1 MNLEISLNFTKTVKQ
16 PSHGARIATGMN
28 RKSRVTSDFH
38 SDVSKVESA
47 ILAHSSIRDCAVLV
61 RQTEVGLALVAYIV
75 PTAPFSPTPL
85 HAYLGNVLSPSQQPS
100 AYVPLSTLPYNPAG
114 QIDRE
119 ALLQLEVIEPDLV
132 QRWQT
137 YLRSRLGT
145 ENVKVV
151 IQTQPEPHPPL
162 HVSELIPYWRGAIA
176 ESVNPDT
183 ALDRPLANQAASDRF
198 HLAISHGE
206 PLTQGFNGSVTL
218 SDALQRA
225 ARQRPAKGMVFLQPN
240 GSEQVQSYADLLA
253 DAQRILAGLRARG
266 LQPQAAVIF
275 QFDRPQ
281 PFIAAFWA
289 CQLGGFVPVP
299 LSLVAGQD
307 SNAAHKLENAWNLL
321 GHPLVLTEISQ
332 ATAVQSLSQLP
343 GLAALQVATV
353 EKLRAFEP
361 DFNWHRSQ
369 PEDIALFLLTSG
381 STGMPKLVM
390 HSHFSLLQQV
400 AATVQMN
407 QFSPDDISLNW
418 LPLDHVGGIIFFHLR
433 DVYLGC
439 QQIHAP
445 MQTILQQPLQWL
457 NWIDRY
463 RVTLTWAPNFAYEL
477 VNSHLEKGHQ
487 GVWDLSCLRFI
498 FNGGEAIV
506 AQQSRRFM
514 QRLAL
519 YGLPATAMHPVWG
532 MAETS
537 SGAIFSH
544 NFSLN
549 STTDRDSFVEVGAP
563 MPGFSIRIVDEVGDI
578 VQEETVGQLQVRG
591 ACVTSGYYQNS
602 AANREAFTADRWFNT
617 GDLGILRDGKL
628 TITGRQKD
636 VIVMNGLNYYSHE
649 IEAVVDAIADV
660 EASYTAAIG
669 VRAADSTTDQ
679 LAIVFSPVCQ
689 DPANLALLLTTI
701 RQQVVQSLGINP
713 IYLLP
718 LEKTAIPK
726 TAIGKIQRSQLKQ
739 SFEGG
744 EFEDRLKQIDL
755 QLGTRNTLPNW
766 FYRRIWQRK
775 DYAAIT
781 PESPPDKALIF
792 IDRFGLGA
800 AVCEALDC
808 DHQAWIA
815 VEAGTNFLQI
825 SPNRYCLAPE
835 NPRHYQQ
842 LIASVIADRTPI
854 TQILHL
860 WTYDD
865 AVQEISS
872 VAALEQAQIQGI
884 DSLLFLTQAL
894 VQVQGSRQRVQLQIG
909 SSHTQAVTAEDA
921 IAYEKSPLLGLL
933 KTIPHELPWIK
944 VRHIDLAIAPQ
955 DEMVHALLQELRILS
970 GDQEVAYR
978 HGQRFVTALER
989 VDLAQTPSV
998 PLPFKPGGLYLI
1010 TGGLGGIGV
1019 VFAKE
1024 LLQRHQAKLLLIG
1037 TTPLPERRTWPSHLL
1052 RKDSAIAD
1060 RIRTFQMLERLEG
1073 DVIYDAVDVCD
1084 ADRLQ
1089 QAVDRAQSR
1098 WGIELDGILHLA
1110 GGYHEAMLR
1119 DLSQT
1124 DLVASL
1130 RPKVTGS
1137 WVLHQL
1143 LKHRPQALFIAF
1155 ASINGYFGGTT
1166 VGAYAA
1172 ASGFQEA
1179 FTAYQNRHS
1188 SLQSYCFSWSM
1199 WDDIGISR
1207 GYPLVELTRARGFQT
1222 ITPRQGLLSLQAGL
1236 CHSQHQLLI
1245 GLEGTN
1251 PYLRSSVQGRS
1262 QPLQTLS
1269 AYIIAPSTLIASL
1282 SELEVRDRFGTRSDC
1297 NFIAV
1302 QALPMGATPGT
1313 ESIDLDA
1320 RLSQASISPSP
1331 RRTLT
1336 EIERQITEIWQ
1347 EVLDLPK
1354 VEVQENFFDLG
1365 GHSILMAQVQS
1376 KLADQFESAPSM
1388 VDLFRYP
1395 TIQELAS
1402 HISQTL
1408 NPQTTSQPQ
1417 PVDLTAIRATRIST
1431 QQQQRQLRQQ
1441 NRSHDQLNS

>member
-1 MNLEISLNFTKTVKQ
+1 M
-16 PSHGARIATGMN
+16 
-28 RKSRVTSDFH
+28 SDFH
-38 SDVSKVESA
+38 ADVSKVEAA

-61 RQTEVGLALVAYIV
+61 RQTEAGFVLVAYVV
-75 PTAPFSPTPL
+75 PTAPFSSAPL
-85 HAYLGNVLSPSQQPS
+85 HAYLGTVLPPSQHPS

-114 QIDRE
+114 QLDRE

-132 QRWQT
+132 QRWHT
-137 YLRSRLGT
+137 CLRSQPGV
-145 ENVKVV
+145 ENVEVV

-162 HVSELIPYWRGAIA
+162 HVSDLIPHWSGAIA
-176 ESVNPDT
+176 ESVNSDP
-183 ALDRPLANQAASDRF
+183 ALDSPLANQPASGSQR
-198 HLAISHGE
+198 LAISHGE
-206 PLTQGFNGSVTL
+206 PLTQDSNAPVTL
-218 SDALQRA
+218 ADALQRA
-225 ARQRPAKGMVFLQPN
+225 ARQQAAKGMVYLQPN
-240 GSEQVQSYADLLA
+240 ASESVQSYADLFA
-253 DAQRILAGLRARG
+253 DAQRILAGLRACG

-281 PFIAAFWA
+281 PFLTAFWA

-299 LSLVAGQD
+299 LSLAIGQD
-307 SNAAHKLENAWNLL
+307 NNAIQSKLKNAWNLL
-321 GHPLVLTEISQ
+321 GHPIVLTETSQ
-332 ATAVQSLSQLP
+332 ATAVQALSKLP
-343 GLAALQVATV
+343 GLAALEVATV
-353 EKLRAFEP
+353 ENLLTFEP

-381 STGMPKLVM
+381 STGMPKLVT

-418 LPLDHVGGIIFFHLR
+418 LPLDHVGGIVFFHLR

-457 NWIDRY
+457 TWIDRY
-463 RVTLTWAPNFAYEL
+463 SVTLTWAPNFAYEL

-487 GVWDLSCLRFI
+487 GMWDLSCLRFI

-514 QRLAL
+514 QGLAP

-537 SGAIFSH
+537 SGSIFSH
-544 NFSLN
+544 SFSLD
-549 STTDRDSFVEVGAP
+549 STTDRDSFVEIGAP
-563 MPGFSIRIVDEVGDI
+563 MPGFSIRIVDEGGDI
-578 VQEETVGQLQVRG
+578 VREETVGQLQVRG

-602 AANREAFTADRWFNT
+602 AANQEAFTADRWFNT

-636 VIVMNGLNYYSHE
+636 VIVINGLNHYSHE
-649 IEAVVDAIADV
+649 IEAVVDAIAEV

-679 LAIVFSPVCQ
+679 LAIAFSPVCQ

-739 SFEGG
+739 SFEAGA
-744 EFEDRLKQIDL
+744 FEDRLKQIDL

-766 FYRRIWQRK
+766 FYRRVWQRK
-775 DYAAIT
+775 DYAAIV
-781 PESPPDKALIF
+781 PESRPDKALIF
-792 IDRFGLGA
+792 VDRLGLGE
-800 AVCEALDC
+800 AVCKALDC
-808 DHQAWIA
+808 EASDCDNQTWIA
-815 VEAGTNFLQI
+815 VEAGTDFLQLG
-825 SPNRYCLAPE
+825 PNRYCLAPE
-835 NPRHYQQ
+835 NPHQYQQ
-842 LIASVIADRTPI
+842 LIASVIGDRIPI

-872 VAALEQAQIQGI
+872 VAALEQAQTQGI

-909 SSHTQAVTAEDA
+909 GSHTQSVMSEDA

-944 VRHIDLAIAPQ
+944 VRHIDLAIASQ

-970 GDQEVAYR
+970 DDREVAYR
-978 HGQRFVTALER
+978 HGQRFVTGLER

-1019 VFAKE
+1019 VIAKE

-1037 TTPLPERRTWPSHLL
+1037 TTPLPERNTWPSHLL
-1052 RKDSAIAD
+1052 NKDSAIAE

-1073 DVIYDAVDVCD
+1073 DVIYEAVDVCD

-1089 QAVDRAQSR
+1089 QAVDRAQLH

-1119 DLSQT
+1119 DLSQP
-1124 DLVASL
+1124 DLMASL

-1172 ASGFQEA
+1172 ASRFQEA
-1179 FTAYQNRHS
+1179 FTAYQNRRS
-1188 SLQSYCFSWSM
+1188 SLQSYCFFWSM
-1199 WDDIGISR
+1199 WEDIGISR
-1207 GYPLVELTRARGFQT
+1207 GYPMVELTRARGFQT
-1222 ITPRQGLLSLQAGL
+1222 ITPHQGLLSLQAGL
-1236 CHSQHQLLI
+1236 CHRQHQLLI

-1251 PYLRSSVQGRS
+1251 PYLRSLVQGRS

-1269 AYIIAPSTLIASL
+1269 AYVIAPSASIASW
-1282 SELEVRDRFGTRSDC
+1282 SELEIRDRFGTRSTC
-1297 NFIAV
+1297 NFIPV
-1302 QALPMGATPGT
+1302 SALPMAADPDTA
-1313 ESIDLDA
+1313 SIDWDG
-1320 RLSQASISPSP
+1320 RLSRAAISPLP
-1331 RRTLT
+1331 HRTQT
-1336 EIERQITEIWQ
+1336 QIEHQIAEIWQ

-1354 VEVQENFFDLG
+1354 VGVQENFFDLG

-1376 KLADQFESAPSM
+1376 KLADQFESVPSM

-1402 HISQTL
+1402 YISQAT
-1408 NPQTTSQPQ
+1408 NPQAESQAQ
-1417 PVDLTAIRATRIST
+1417 PVDLTEIRATRIST
-1431 QQQQRQLRQQ
+1431 QQQQRQLRQRH
-1441 NRSHDQLNS
+1441 RSSDRLNS